1 MYELVRHALLQKLL
15 PQQLVSGGAAF
26 IIANQFYQ
34 FHSFALECLAF
45 LVTWGAFDFLTQS
58 LMGLFG
64 AKRRRH

>member
-1 MYELVRHALLQKLL
+1 MYELVRHSLLQKLL
-15 PQQLVSGGAAF
+15 PQQLVSGGVAF

-45 LVTWGAFDFLTQS
+45 LVTWGAFDFLTQN
-58 LMGLFG
+58 LMKLFG